1 MSRNAFVFAPEDT
14 GAPWRWCVPG
24 DGGEFATGEGLHAL
38 AAARTAEDPSAANAF
53 DDVVLIL
60 AGEAVFATRLTVP
73 TRSRRQI
80 EATLPFLAEEGLA
93 EDIELLHLVSN
104 YRAENG
110 TVPVRAVAP
119 IVLQDALEQIA
130 DAGLRVCAAHV
141 DFDALE
147 DEQDALNI
155 WLGASRALVS
165 HSSASFAVLRD
176 DLPGFITALL
186 QDMDEVVRIRIGVTA
201 DADSELLEGQ
211 LRALLQ
217 TRSGIE
223 IDRTDLGDRLITSL
237 TVAFASRAARMQPA
251 LDLLTGPFKQERRRE
266 GPRPRWGLAAGL
278 LAGWFILQ
286 LGLDAGRTAWL
297 EARTETLRE
306 ENLELFRSIVPNR
319 TRSPDPRRELETMLV
334 DRTESS
340 ASFMGLIGVVASE
353 LQGGG
358 RGTTLR
364 GLNWNAQRGDL
375 AVDLTVP
382 GITQVDRL
390 KAALD
395 GGGYP
400 VTIDSAVQE
409 QAGVRARIRVR
420 EGGGR

>member
-1 MSRNAFVFAPEDT
+1 MSRNAYVFAPEDT
-14 GAPWRWCVPG
+14 RAPWRWCVPG

-38 AAARTAEDPSAANAF
+38 AATRTAEDPSAADAF

-60 AGEAVFATRLTVP
+60 AGEAVFATRIAVP

-80 EATLPFLAEEGLA
+80 EATLPYLAEEGLA
-93 EDIELLHLVSN
+93 EDVELLHLVSN
-104 YRAENG
+104 YRAEGG
-110 TVPVRAVAP
+110 TVPVRAFAP
-119 IVLQDALEQIA
+119 IVLQEALEQTA
-130 DAGLRVCAAHV
+130 DAGLRVRAAHV

-147 DEQDALNI
+147 DEHDAVDI
-155 WLGASRALVS
+155 WIGASRALVS
-165 HSSASFAVLRD
+165 HSSTSSAVSRD
-176 DLPGFITALL
+176 ELPGFIGALL
-186 QDMDEVVRIRIGVTA
+186 QDMDKVVRVRIGVTA
-201 DADSELLEGQ
+201 DADAELLEGE

-217 TRSGIE
+217 TRSEIE
-223 IDRTDLGDRLITSL
+223 IDRADLGDRLITSL
-237 TVAFASRAARMQPA
+237 TVAFASRAARMQPV
-251 LDLLTGPFKQERRRE
+251 LDLLTGPFKPERRRE
-266 GPRPRWGLAAGL
+266 GPQPRWGLAAGL
-278 LAGWFILQ
+278 LAGWFLLQ

-297 EARTETLRE
+297 EARTEALRE
-306 ENLELFRSIVPNR
+306 ENLELFQSIVPNR
-319 TRSPDPRRELETMLV
+319 TRSPDPRRELETMLG

-353 LQGGG
+353 LQDGS
-358 RGTTLR
+358 RSTTLR
-364 GLNWNAQRGDL
+364 SLNWNAQRGDL

-395 GGGYP
+395 DGGYP

-420 EGGGR
+420 EGGAR